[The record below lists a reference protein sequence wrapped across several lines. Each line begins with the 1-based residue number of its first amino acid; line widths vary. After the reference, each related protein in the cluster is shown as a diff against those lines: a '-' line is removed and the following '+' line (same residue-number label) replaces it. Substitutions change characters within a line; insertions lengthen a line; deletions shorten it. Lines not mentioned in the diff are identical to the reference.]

1 MPRPD
6 DLFGEASLWHA
17 VTEYV
22 QHYHVERPHQGL
34 GNVIPFPLPN
44 PTPLRATAHLP
55 RTCRDVREILL
66 PFLSEFV
73 GRLAGQ
79 LFPQVV
85 AISALAHRRIHL
97 RDDIR
102 VIVLAHPVEEVCGGA
117 ITRVVSGAI
126 RITNDGPV

>member
-1 MPRPD
+1 MDFQSQTNRVAPLKNRD
-6 DLFGEASLWHA
+6 SSSEQAGESSSDFSSR
-17 VTEYV
+17 T
-22 QHYHVERPHQGL
+22 
-34 GNVIPFPLPN
+34 
-44 PTPLRATAHLP
+44 RA
-55 RTCRDVREILL
+55 CRDVREILL

-102 VIVLAHPVEEVCGGA
+102 VIVLAHLVEEVCGGA